1 MNHVNLI
8 GKLCSAP
15 KFRIAEDGRKIA
27 NFTMST
33 HEVYLNEKG
42 DPQKINH
49 WHRLTAWGNDLKA
62 LEELGERGRQMAVE
76 GKLST
81 RFYIDKSGQRI
92 SSSEVLVNSLS
103 FI

>member
-33 HEVYLNEKG
+33 HEVYLERKRRSA
-42 DPQKINH
+42 KSH

-81 RFYIDKSGQRI
+81 RFYKDKSGQRI